1 MADTL
6 KASIAKL
13 TGKRAGDL
21 KPEKGPNLFRSWSG
35 CLADL
40 GYTVKTHGP
49 DDRVADKHIII
60 YAAPDGTMRSVVS
73 DDEAASQVAPLAR
86 WSVTKAPKTA
96 GEPKGA

>member
-49 DDRVADKHIII
+49 DDRVADKHIVI